1 VEKKIKLIKMTE
13 EIAAKAYLLVKK
25 IKETQYKI
33 DILNRNIPIYIT
45 YNFSNSEENISI
57 NNDDS
62 AIDDIKAYTLKRLEE
77 KLYGLKGILKNL

>member
-1 VEKKIKLIKMTE
+1 MTE

-77 KLYGLKGILKNL
+77 KLQALKEILKNL

>member
-1 VEKKIKLIKMTE
+1 MTE